1 MKTIV
6 TPGIAALL
14 AILVAG
20 CGGEEGVQSSRAADS
35 AAEAL
40 AGRTAGAPVACVNLR
55 DLRGN
60 RSVGDGAIL
69 FEGPGGMVYV
79 NRPAGG
85 CPDLNAGRTLVTRT
99 PSGRLC
105 SGDIARVVDPVN
117 GIEYGSCGL
126 AEFVPYRRSGN

>member
-6 TPGIAALL
+6 TLGFACL
-14 AILVAG
+14 AAG
-20 CGGEEGVQSSRAADS
+20 CGGEGGVQSSRSADS

-40 AGRTAGAPVACVNLR
+40 AGRTAGPAISCVNLR

-60 RSVGDGAIL
+60 RSIGDGAIL
-69 FEGPGGMVYV
+69 FEGPGGLVYV

-85 CPDLNAGRTLVTRT
+85 CPDLNTGRTLVTRT

-105 SGDIARVVDPVN
+105 RGDIATVVDPVSQVD
-117 GIEYGSCGL
+117 YGSCGL
-126 AEFVPYRRSGN
+126 GEFVPYRRPS